1 MNNCEKQEWIDSYLF
16 GHLEGEERRTFE
28 LLMEQ
33 DADFRLE
40 VNLQAEIM
48 VGVCTYR
55 QSKQAAKQSIVSH
68 KTIVAFKRYCITA
81 AAVIAAFI
89 MFNATSEAV
98 TKDNNS
104 EVAYNNSDSQ
114 IVMPYKIPLPI
125 YFSRGYSAL
134 AFM

>member
-16 GHLEGEERRTFE
+16 GQLEGEERRNFE
-28 LLMEQ
+28 LLMKE

-55 QSKQAAKQSIVSH
+55 QSKQVAKQGIISR
-68 KTIVAFKRYCITA
+68 KTIQAFKRYCITV
-81 AAVIAAFI
+81 AAVVAAFI
-89 MFNATSEAV
+89 MFNSTSEPA
-98 TKDNNS
+98 TKDKGN
-104 EVAYNNSDSQ
+104 EIAYNNSDSQ
-114 IVMPYKIPLPI
+114 VVMPYKIPFPKYL
-125 YFSRGYSAL
+125 SLGYSPL